1 MSLACKVLLSASTRI
16 IKLEQPTGPFSAHF
30 DGDCVHICYPQ
41 SLAAKAEA
49 LELFS
54 VEKYLISS
62 HSGTIN
68 LQLDN
73 DSLVAMKLMSSRTMS
88 NNELANQLAMFI
100 PLQPAML
107 INLETSTLWNQA
119 FDFTKCREGNQ
130 EFEEMS

>member
-1 MSLACKVLLSASTRI
+1 M
-16 IKLEQPTGPFSAHF
+16 
-30 DGDCVHICYPQ
+30 
-41 SLAAKAEA
+41 
-49 LELFS
+49 
-54 VEKYLISS
+54 EKYLISS

-107 INLETSTLWNQA
+107 INLETSTLWN
-119 FDFTKCREGNQ
+119 
-130 EFEEMS
+130 